1 MTAYIIGNGE
11 SRKGIDLNTLN
22 GETYGSNAI
31 HRDFA
36 PDHLVCCDKRMVLEA
51 LAADYTGPIYT
62 RSDWANDFGKPNVFT
77 LPPFTWPEVQKW
89 EHHWHCGSGLHSV
102 WLALNHGHKRLVILG
117 FDLWGI
123 NGKHN
128 NIYKD
133 TENYQSSE
141 YRAVDPSHWIPQFER
156 MFTTYCNVRFNYYV
170 PRGWRVPKEWDK
182 VKNLHLYTLVEGMTT
197 L

>member
-77 LPPFTWPEVQKW
+77 LPSFTWPEIQKW

-117 FDLWGI
+117 FDLWGV

-170 PRGWRVPKEWDK
+170 PQQWKKPDTWNNL
-182 VKNLHLYTLVEGMTT
+182 NLHIIPVDSLL
-197 L
+197 